1 MRRSSSS
8 DSRGVARCMARDRF
22 HAAVRLAPTTA
33 GRGAPAKSGRR
44 QRRRAA
50 ESDRQLDARVDGP
63 RQILLLGLPVH
74 IARDCPPRDGQHRK
88 HPRLPSSE
96 AEHVADSHRRNPEIA
111 LDIVDIER
119 RIQQDRPLRST
130 KAAKSRTSC
139 RSARASRR
147 GAPTPA
153 HAAAVHQVR
162 LQHGRATTRRG
173 SGFNTFNVTWQLVT
187 F

>member
-1 MRRSSSS
+1 M
-8 DSRGVARCMARDRF
+8 ARCMTRDRF

-88 HPRLPSSE
+88 HPRLRPARPNTWPIPTVAIQRSPSTLSTSS
-96 AEHVADSHRRNPEIA
+96 DGSSRIA
-111 LDIVDIER
+111 PCDRPKPPNHER
-119 RIQQDRPLRST
+119 RAD
-130 KAAKSRTSC
+130 
-139 RSARASRR
+139 RR
-147 GAPTPA
+147 GRAGA
-153 HAAAVHQVR
+153 G
-162 LQHGRATTRRG
+162 LQLLRMQRQSIKFVYSTGATTRRG
-173 SGFNTFNVTWQLVT
+173 SDFNTLNVTWQLVT